1 MKPVG
6 ARDVARRVLARVS
19 EQAAYATLVLDAELA
34 RSELSERDR
43 ALATEIT
50 YGVLRRRSRLDRAIA
65 AYSQRGLAKLD
76 PRALDAARVGAYQI
90 LFLRVPAH
98 AAVDDA
104 VGAVKRARGPRLAAF
119 TNAVLRRLAERGEP
133 PLPADPLERLLTE
146 ESCPRWIYAEL
157 ARLLGPDQAAALVR
171 ALSEPAPVGVR
182 AAAGPR
188 EQVAQRIRA
197 ERPAA
202 EITASPIVAD
212 GLLVRGAG
220 ALHDTGAYLSG
231 LFTLQDPGAQ
241 LASIMVAPQPGER
254 VLDACAG
261 VGGKSM
267 HLAQLAGDRAHID
280 AVDHSPQKLALLREH
295 ALRLGVGSVKAHQLD
310 LLAPLPPA
318 LGPYDC
324 ALLDAPCSGL
334 GTLRRHP
341 EIKWQREANDIRDL
355 ADLQARLLATVAE
368 RVRPGGRLL
377 YSVCTLTI
385 DEAPAQVAAFLTEHE
400 DWQAEG
406 EPRIT
411 LPHRDAADGFYLAGL
426 RRRAHS

>member
-1 MKPVG
+1 PGARAAGRPPHSNRHRPARMKPVG

-50 YGVLRRRSRLDRAIA
+50 YGVLRRRSRLHRPIA
-65 AYSQRGLAKLD
+65 ASPRRGLAKPD

-197 ERPAA
+197 ER
-202 EITASPIVAD
+202 
-212 GLLVRGAG
+212 
-220 ALHDTGAYLSG
+220 
-231 LFTLQDPGAQ
+231 
-241 LASIMVAPQPGER
+241 
-254 VLDACAG
+254 
-261 VGGKSM
+261 
-267 HLAQLAGDRAHID
+267 
-280 AVDHSPQKLALLREH
+280 
-295 ALRLGVGSVKAHQLD
+295 
-310 LLAPLPPA
+310 
-318 LGPYDC
+318 
-324 ALLDAPCSGL
+324 
-334 GTLRRHP
+334 
-341 EIKWQREANDIRDL
+341 
-355 ADLQARLLATVAE
+355 
-368 RVRPGGRLL
+368 
-377 YSVCTLTI
+377 
-385 DEAPAQVAAFLTEHE
+385 
-400 DWQAEG
+400 
-406 EPRIT
+406 
-411 LPHRDAADGFYLAGL
+411 
-426 RRRAHS
+426 